1 MAHLTKISAGKF
13 SSLDYVTATA
23 GVSSTSTLPTITAQ
37 FVTAAKQLLVTDSDA
52 TPAVKEDVATG
63 VKHVGDVREFPSLGT
78 PANVVNVPVYGQAT
92 SSQVAGQSD
101 APSLEF
107 SLNYVATEHAAL
119 ETLRRANTRLCFRVR
134 MSDVKQ
140 ASASANLNVP
150 LAFRNQEFADFYF
163 FGTIASFEITTG
175 LTDAIQASIT
185 LTVSGDFTGPVS
197 LPTTA
202 AAAYSNLSA

>member
-13 SSLDYVTATA
+13 SSLDYVVATA
-23 GVSSTSTLPTITAQ
+23 GVNSTSTLAEITSQ
-37 FVTAAKQLLVTDSDA
+37 FVTTANQELT
-52 TPAVKEDVATG
+52 TNVAGG
-63 VKHVGDVREFPSLGT
+63 VLESLESGVVHVGNVREFPSLGT

-92 SSQVAGQSD
+92 SSQVSGQSD

-107 SLNYVATEHAAL
+107 SLNYVATDHAAL
-119 ETLRRANTRLCFRVR
+119 EVLRKNSTSVCFRVR

-140 ASASANLNVP
+140 AVSAANGDAPV
-150 LAFRNQEFADFYF
+150 AYADQEFGDFYF

-185 LTVSGDFTGPVS
+185 LTVNGDFTGPVS
-197 LPTTA
+197 LPLAGLLAYTNLA
-202 AAAYSNLSA
+202 A

>member
-13 SSLDYVTATA
+13 SSLDYVAATA
-23 GVSSTSTLPTITAQ
+23 GVSSISTLVNITNQ
-37 FVTAAKQLLVTDSDA
+37 FVTAADQALVTDSDDG
-52 TPAVKEDVATG
+52 TAVTEALASG

-107 SLNYVATEHAAL
+107 SLNYVATDHAAL
-119 ETLRRANTRLCFRVR
+119 EILRRNSTRICFRVR

-140 ASASANLNVP
+140 ATASANAGVP

-202 AAAYSNLSA
+202 AAVYSNLAA

>member
-13 SSLDYVTATA
+13 SSLDYVPA
-23 GVSSTSTLPTITAQ
+23 STG
-37 FVTAAKQLLVTDSDA
+37 VTAASTLAAITDQFVSAANQALVTDSDDG
-52 TPAVKEDVATG
+52 TPVTEALVSA

-78 PANVVNVPVYGQAT
+78 PANVVNVPVYGQST
-92 SSQVAGQSD
+92 SSQVSGQSD

-107 SLNYVATEHAAL
+107 SLNYVATDHAAL
-119 ETLRRANTRLCFRVR
+119 ENLRKSGARLCFRVR

-140 ASASANLNVP
+140 AVSAANGDAS
-150 LAFRNQEFADFYF
+150 LAFRDQEFGDFYF

-185 LTVSGDFTGPVS
+185 LTVNGDFTGPVS

-202 AAAYSNLSA
+202 AAVYSNLSA

>member
-13 SSLDYVTATA
+13 SSLDYVPVTTGVTA
-23 GVSSTSTLPTITAQ
+23 SSSLEDITSQ
-37 FVTAAKQLLVTDSDA
+37 FVTADNQALVTTSVA
-52 TPAVKEDVATG
+52 STPVREVLEAG
-63 VKHVGDVREFPSLGT
+63 VVHVGNVREFPSLGT

-92 SSQVAGQSD
+92 SSQVSGQSD

-107 SLNYVATEHAAL
+107 SLNYVATDHAAL
-119 ETLRRANTRLCFRVR
+119 EVLRKSSALVCFRVR

-140 ASASANLNVP
+140 ATSNGSPVAYAD
-150 LAFRNQEFADFYF
+150 QEFGDFYF

-185 LTVSGDFTGPVS
+185 LTVNGDFTGPVS
-197 LPTTA
+197 LPKAGTEVYTNLA
-202 AAAYSNLSA
+202 A

>member
-13 SSLDYVTATA
+13 SSLDYVPTTA
-23 GVSSTSTLPTITAQ
+23 GVSASSTLAVITSQ
-37 FVTAAKQLLVTDSDA
+37 FVTTANQELT
-52 TPAVKEDVATG
+52 TNVAGG
-63 VKHVGDVREFPSLGT
+63 VLEELESGVVHVGNVREFPSLGT
-78 PANVVNVPVYGQAT
+78 PANVVNVPVYGQST

-107 SLNYVATEHAAL
+107 SLNYVATDHAAL
-119 ETLRRANTRLCFRVR
+119 ETLRKSAASVCFRVR

-140 ASASANLNVP
+140 AVSSANNNAPV
-150 LAFRNQEFADFYF
+150 AYADQEFGDFYF

-185 LTVSGDFTGPVS
+185 LTVNGDFTGPVS
-197 LPTTA
+197 LPTA
-202 AAAYSNLSA
+202 GLSAYTNLAA